1 MIMDAAGE
9 LESSFVLNDDRI
21 PFRSLRR
28 FFDPAGASQVAR
40 FCAAKACRPARD
52 KTKRAARVGSQ
63 QPWRQQSQSEF
74 FTATC
79 LSCCFLILN
88 VCFPLFH

>member
-63 QPWRQQSQSEF
+63 QPWRQQSQSVNQSSLLQHV
-74 FTATC
+74 C
-79 LSCCFLILN
+79 LVVS
-88 VCFPLFH
+88 

>member
-9 LESSFVLNDDRI
+9 HEGNWTCNSKRYWLAVL
-21 PFRSLRR
+21 PFRSLHR

-74 FTATC
+74 FLQHVC
-79 LSCCFLILN
+79 LVVS
-88 VCFPLFH
+88 